1 MKKLA
6 WLLVGTAQVLAS
18 CEQYETGGSSASG
31 QYIGTLP
38 EGVIEI
44 AAPHQDLKSVQID
57 PVDGCYVY
65 RHAGPVETTF
75 LPLRSKSGQPICS
88 RAPEPA

>member
-1 MKKLA
+1 MKRLA
-6 WLLVGTAQVLAS
+6 LLLAGTAQILAS
-18 CEQYETGGSSASG
+18 CEQFETGGTSTSG

-44 AAPHQDLKSVQID
+44 AAPNQDLKSVQID